1 MSNQHITISK
11 DTEGRYTKWWGASM
25 TIWGAGLTALS
36 TVLPLLG
43 SAVGLDIRPD
53 IIEQAGEYTVD
64 IIQIIGGVIGTVM
77 TIYGRIRAT
86 TRLIRQEMRMNF

>member
-1 MSNQHITISK
+1 MSNQHTMIPA
-11 DTEGRYTKWWGASM
+11 DTAGDHTKWWGASM

-43 SAVGLDIRPD
+43 SIVGLDLSPE
-53 IIEQAGEYTVD
+53 IIEKTEEQIVN
-64 IIQIIGGVIGTVM
+64 IIQVIGGMIGTAM

-86 TRLIRQEMRMNF
+86 TRLIRREMRVDV

>member
-1 MSNQHITISK
+1 
-11 DTEGRYTKWWGASM
+11 M

-43 SAVGLDIRPD
+43 SAIGLDLRPE
-53 IIEQAGEYTVD
+53 IVEQASERAVNIVQVIGG
-64 IIQIIGGVIGTVM
+64 IIGTAM

-86 TRLIRQEMRMNF
+86 TRLIRQEMRMNV